1 MAPLNQSTQSM
12 IDQYKSVDGNG
23 KYIDVIETMN
33 DTSQHIMDDWSWMA
47 VSAPVC
53 LV

>member
-33 DTSQHIMDDWSWMA
+33 DTWQFVLPKAGLSWKA
-47 VSAPVC
+47 WRRN
-53 LV
+53 